1 MTWSCGTRLLTTRK
15 ATQTFKSSPTIGIT
29 CNSYSYATNNR
40 SGTFTAN
47 TAAAITRSS
56 NTRSLSSSLCK
67 SWPLLEDKRYAVIGL
82 DHRHDLLPMSTSIH
96 SHQQRMYHPQRS
108 LVNCSSSVG
117 NTTTSIISAAGTNN
131 LLHRISSN
139 ITPFGHSGRSF
150 STVTVDHYHSEMPI
164 SSPSKDPSRLPN
176 SDRERNALFADE
188 VSRSMSNI
196 TASVRHDWTK
206 EEISQIYNLPFHE
219 LMYKASTVHRMYW
232 NASEVQQCTLLSIKT
247 GGCTEDCS
255 YCSQS
260 TRHKTFVK
268 PEPTMKV
275 QEVLE
280 AARRAKEAG
289 STRFCMG
296 AAWRELGNK
305 KNAFQHILEMV
316 RGVNS
321 MGLEVCCTLGMLNA
335 EQAKQLKEAGLS
347 AYNHNLDTSP
357 EHYPKVITTRTYEDR
372 LNTIANVR
380 EAGISV
386 CCGGILGLGEKDTDR
401 VGLLHV
407 LATLPEH
414 PESVPINAL
423 VSIEGTPLG
432 DQDDID
438 KVDAFDMA
446 RMIATARIVMPRT
459 MVRLSA
465 GRLSFSEAEQFMMFH
480 AGANSIFNGDKLLT
494 TANPEFDAD
503 KALFEKLGF
512 VGKPAHKGPMP
523 SPHVQEGGVVITKVK
538 MQHSHDTADIVDS
551 VKQEQTVQQY
561 A

>member
-1 MTWSCGTRLLTTRK
+1 M
-15 ATQTFKSSPTIGIT
+15 APQAYSSSSEQRAVVLDKYIARPP
-29 CNSYSYATNNR
+29 AV
-40 SGTFTAN
+40 
-47 TAAAITRSS
+47 AAARTMER
-56 NTRSLSSSLCK
+56 
-67 SWPLLEDKRYAVIGL
+67 E
-82 DHRHDLLPMSTSIH
+82 
-96 SHQQRMYHPQRS
+96 
-108 LVNCSSSVG
+108 
-117 NTTTSIISAAGTNN
+117 
-131 LLHRISSN
+131 
-139 ITPFGHSGRSF
+139 
-150 STVTVDHYHSEMPI
+150 
-164 SSPSKDPSRLPN
+164 RLPN
-176 SDRERNALFADE
+176 DVHERNTLYADE
-188 VSRSMSNI
+188 EERTMAGI

-206 EEISQIYNLPFHE
+206 QEIADIYSLPFHE
-219 LMYKASTVHRMYW
+219 LMYRASTVHRMYW
-232 NASEVQQCTLLSIKT
+232 DPSEVQQCTLLSIKT

-260 TRHKTFVK
+260 TKHKTFVK
-268 PEPTMKV
+268 PTPTMKV

-305 KNAFQHILEMV
+305 KNAFNHILEMV
-316 RGVNS
+316 RGVNG

-357 EHYPKVITTRTYEDR
+357 EHYPNVITTRSYQDR
-372 LNTIANVR
+372 LDTIAHVR
-380 EAGISV
+380 DAGISV
-386 CCGGILGLGEKDTDR
+386 CCGGILGLGEKEADR

-423 VSIEGTPLG
+423 VAVEGTPLG
-432 DQDDID
+432 NEDID
-438 KVDAFDMA
+438 RVDAFDMA

-465 GRLSFSEAEQFMMFH
+465 GRLSFSDAEQYLMFQ

-494 TANPEFDAD
+494 TANPEFDQD
-503 KALFEKLGF
+503 QALFEKLGF
-512 VGKPAHKGPMP
+512 KGKPAHKGPFVAP
-523 SPHVQEGGVVITKVK
+523 AEEQGDVVIT
-538 MQHSHDTADIVDS
+538 
-551 VKQEQTVQQY
+551 TVSGRTPQY

>member
-1 MTWSCGTRLLTTRK
+1 MNTTAKALFRGLSRSSRVAATANMRASQSTKAASISGLRLMS
-15 ATQTFKSSPTIGIT
+15 TQTVRVDT
-29 CNSYSYATNNR
+29 Y
-40 SGTFTAN
+40 TAP
-47 TAAAITRSS
+47 S
-56 NTRSLSSSLCK
+56 
-67 SWPLLEDKRYAVIGL
+67 
-82 DHRHDLLPMSTSIH
+82 
-96 SHQQRMYHPQRS
+96 
-108 LVNCSSSVG
+108 
-117 NTTTSIISAAGTNN
+117 TTTFAASA
-131 LLHRISSN
+131 
-139 ITPFGHSGRSF
+139 PEP
-150 STVTVDHYHSEMPI
+150 D
-164 SSPSKDPSRLPN
+164 RLPN
-176 SDRERNALFADE
+176 NDRERNELFEDE
-188 VSRSMSNI
+188 ESRSMSNI
-196 TASVRHDWTK
+196 QSSVRHNWTK
-206 EEISQIYNLPFHE
+206 EEIAQIYNQPFHE
-219 LMYKASTVHRMYW
+219 LMYQASTVHRMYW

-260 TRHKTFVK
+260 TKHKTFVK

-275 QEVLE
+275 KAVLE
-280 AARRAKEAG
+280 AAARAKEAG

-305 KNAFQHILEMV
+305 KNAFNHILEMV
-316 RGVNS
+316 KGVNG

-357 EHYPKVITTRTYEDR
+357 EHYPKVITTRTYQDR
-372 LNTIANVR
+372 LDTIANVR
-380 EAGISV
+380 DAGISV
-386 CCGGILGLGEKDTDR
+386 CCGGILGLGEKDADR

-423 VSIEGTPLG
+423 VSVEGTPLG
-432 DQDDID
+432 DEDDID
-438 KVDAFDMA
+438 QVDAFDMA

-465 GRLSFSEAEQFMMFH
+465 GRLSFSDAEQFMMFN

-494 TANPEFDAD
+494 TSNPEFDAD
-503 KALFEKLGF
+503 QALFEKLGF

-523 SPHVQEGGVVITKVK
+523 SPHEEQGGVVITKVENG
-538 MQHSHDTADIVDS
+538 A
-551 VKQEQTVQQY
+551 QTQQY